1 MLGPFVSPAAGTLL
15 AESSCTRGKSGIWK
29 QLVLETGEVS
39 FKMRDLKL
47 VFVVLAGLI
56 IFAGACSKEDN
67 LGLPTVDTVPPAP
80 PVGVQIESES
90 ESELV
95 AVRWSENAESDL
107 AGYRVYKSSDKNGPF
122 NQVSEALV
130 YCPWFY
136 DEVLPLEMTFY
147 KITALDQSGN
157 ESAFSQLVGV
167 YYNTDR
173 KDHPE
178 APVE

>member
-1 MLGPFVSPAAGTLL
+1 MLGPFIASVAGTLL
-15 AESSCTRGKSGIWK
+15 AESPFTRGKSGIWK
-29 QLVLETGEVS
+29 QLVLETGEVN

-47 VFVVLAGLI
+47 LFVVLAGLI
-56 IFAGACSKEDN
+56 IFAGACGKEDN

-80 PVGVQIESES
+80 PVGVQIQSGT
-90 ESELV
+90 ELV

-107 AGYRVYKSSDKNGPF
+107 AGYRVYKSSDKSGPF
-122 NQVSEALV
+122 NQVSEELV

-136 DEVLPLEMTFY
+136 DEVLPMEMTFY
-147 KITALDQSGN
+147 KVTAVDQSAN

-167 YYNTDR
+167 YQNTDR
-173 KDHPE
+173 KDYPE